1 MSAAKIY
8 KEIDYQTS
16 LVSVIGNDCPFEYP
30 LTTHPNTIFLSGP
43 HIIDFKITR
52 QKVGETQ
59 VNFCLHVDAKLSAI
73 NAVLSF
79 GQLEKLLQINANNE
93 NSEIAQV

>member
-73 NAVLSF
+73 DAVLSF
-79 GQLEKLLQINANNE
+79 G
-93 NSEIAQV
+93 